1 MWLQQGGK
9 KMVTHRKRIKRL
21 EISKISTKPLPMGLG
36 TSLRA
41 VRDSADRRDRA
52 LPGRG
57 RGRSPLRKAAVP
69 VPSEGARRRLHF
81 RAGAE
86 APAGASGPGLPRGVP
101 AAAATRGRPGLE
113 APAGPHGKGR
123 ERRRRLKT
131 KRMPQ
136 IPPRPA
142 GLRHP
147 PPSAR
152 SSPTSAYLG
161 SRSGQASLPPSPGLG
176 SRSPRGAPGL
186 GRRVRALTMRG
197 GPRYRAV
204 LDVSGSGAGAGGP
217 ARPGR
222 AAPPCPPPALGR
234 RAGSCRHFGGVGG
247 RPALEGKLSER
258 AQGGAGPRS
267 MLRMRCGSFR
277 GWFHSGFVLQ
287 SLLDNLFFGPSPGP
301 GLPLPRGFGVGQAVP
316 VPAL

>member
-1 MWLQQGGK
+1 MWLQQGGEK
-9 KMVTHRKRIKRL
+9 WLSKRVNCL
-21 EISKISTKPLPMGLG
+21 EISKISTKPQPMGLG

-41 VRDSADRRDRA
+41 ARDSQDRRDRA

-147 PPSAR
+147 PPSAP

-161 SRSGQASLPPSPGLG
+161 QQERPGLLPSLPARAWAAAAREGL
-176 SRSPRGAPGL
+176 R
-186 GRRVRALTMRG
+186 
-197 GPRYRAV
+197 
-204 LDVSGSGAGAGGP
+204 GSGGGC
-217 ARPGR
+217 GR
-222 AAPPCPPPALGR
+222 
-234 RAGSCRHFGGVGG
+234 
-247 RPALEGKLSER
+247 
-258 AQGGAGPRS
+258 
-267 MLRMRCGSFR
+267 
-277 GWFHSGFVLQ
+277 
-287 SLLDNLFFGPSPGP
+287 
-301 GLPLPRGFGVGQAVP
+301 
-316 VPAL
+316 